1 MTIKDALQGY
11 VDKKLTGYELIGD
24 ITAMIRAETAIDI
37 LALVNQITR
46 LERGTMDLATFK
58 AMYEL
63 E

>member
-11 VDKKLTGYELIGD
+11 VDKKMTGYELIGD
-24 ITAMIRAETAIDI
+24 MTAMINPEQAIDI
-37 LALVNQITR
+37 LALVNQVTR
-46 LERGTMDLATFK
+46 IERGTLDLPTFK